1 LGDLLLVHESWSGS
15 PVAIATS
22 SPVRCGTSRALQLHS
37 HRSLISSCAVTSCFR
52 CCRRLFCGA
61 SKSAAAAKAGLAELG
76 AEPWD
81 GGPIDPGRQVLMV
94 RGDAVEKLA
103 RHPKHDR
110 MTSHDLLALMQ
121 KEYMAGGGTAV
132 KDDKEKPL
140 GGRVDP
146 PR

>member
-1 LGDLLLVHESWSGS
+1 MVL
-15 PVAIATS
+15 
-22 SPVRCGTSRALQLHS
+22 RCDWLAHS
-37 HRSLISSCAVTSCFR
+37 
-52 CCRRLFCGA
+52 LFCKRLKAGQL
-61 SKSAAAAKAGLAELG
+61 STNKSAAAAKAGLAELG

-81 GGPIDPGRQVLMV
+81 GGPIDPGKQVLMV